1 MGKIIMFL
9 IGVITAAFYII
20 MYLVGNKKYQR
31 VAAAVRDDVFPIKDI
46 FVVGLL
52 TLDIFKIK
60 PEIKSSKT
68 RRKYTELFGKQ
79 YVEFYSMITVASI
92 ISYVA
97 MFIPIA
103 FFFGAMADMVEMILI
118 ILIIS
123 VLLPVY
129 VLISIDDKIK
139 NQRSEILMDYPNVL
153 SKIALL
159 INAGMMLREAWADV
173 AKSGNTKLYIEMRNV
188 ITLINNGTPE
198 TQAYEELAEI
208 CRVNEIKKFVS
219 IVCQNIQKGSSELV
233 YIMKELSVEAWN
245 TKKTV
250 AKMKGDSAQTKLMI
264 PLLISFVGILAMIMV
279 PIVANMNLG
288 I

>member
-9 IGVITAAFYII
+9 IGVITAAIYII
-20 MYLVGNKKYQR
+20 LYLVGNKKYQR

-79 YVEFYSMITVASI
+79 YVEFYSMITVASV

-97 MFIPIA
+97 MFIPVA
-103 FFFGAMADMVEMILI
+103 FFFGAMADMVEMIFL

-129 VLISIDDKIK
+129 VIISIDDKIK
-139 NQRSEILMDYPNVL
+139 NQRNEILMDYPNVL

-159 INAGMMLREAWADV
+159 TNAGMTLREAWADV

-198 TQAYEELAEI
+198 IRAYEELAES

-219 IVCQNIQKGSSELV
+219 VICQNQKGSSELV

-245 TKKTV
+245 AKKTV